1 MIKYLITG
9 GLGFVGTN
17 LVPKLL
23 DRSECHITVLD
34 NLSNPSGDM
43 EFGANIQ
50 LIEGDIRE
58 IQIVDQV
65 VKEKDVVIHL
75 AAHTRVIDSIE
86 DPSLNFEINA
96 RGTFNLL
103 ESMRRNGVN
112 TIVNASTGGA
122 ILGEVTPPVNEEIAA
137 NPASPYGAS
146 KLAAEG
152 YCSAFSQSYG
162 MSAVSLRFSNL
173 YGPFSRNKG
182 SVVSAFIRNI
192 KEQGKITVFGD
203 GEQTRDYLYIQDL
216 VQGIAN
222 AIDSNVSGVYQ
233 LGSGIPTSIN
243 ELIRILRGVIDLEFD
258 VEYEDY
264 RPGELKHTYCD
275 ITKAKKDFNYNPV
288 TTLSQGLRYTLDW
301 FDSVTM

>member
-17 LVPKLL
+17 LVPMLQ

-34 NLSNPSGDM
+34 NLSNPSGGM
-43 EFGANIQ
+43 KSGANIQ
-50 LIEGDIRE
+50 LIEGDIRDTK
-58 IQIVDQV
+58 IIDQV

-103 ESMRRNGVN
+103 DSMRRNGVN

-162 MSAVSLRFSNL
+162 MNAVSLRFSNL

-216 VQGIAN
+216 VQGIVN

-243 ELIRILRGVIDLEFD
+243 ELIGILRGAIDVEFG

-288 TTLSQGLRYTLDW
+288 TTLNQGLRNTLDW
-301 FDSVTM
+301 FDSATI